1 MRRTR
6 LWTAIS
12 IAGVLVC
19 AMTALASAS
28 WASAP
33 RRYILRH
40 PKREHCRAHY
50 KRKVVTVK
58 KRIHGHTR
66 KVRRTVCIHLPPK
79 PAPRALS
86 PQPTPLAPL
95 IAPIPVS
102 QPAPVGGALHREAKP
117 KEPKAKEP
125 KSTAP
130 KCTSTFTGA
139 EGAAWGSAAN
149 WSGGIPS
156 GFSSYGCIPSEYPGT
171 VIFSANAETSTEI
184 GGVSAENA
192 EGITLQD
199 GHLTLANP
207 EQTSLINNV
216 KPGDT
221 AIMLDEGVVLELT
234 GATGELG
241 GDEWIGPGTLEIP
254 KGQFLRTG
262 DCARWAGQKGTRC
275 VDGTPTPGH
284 GGLQVKNLGTIFGAG
299 ISLCQNGAAQPAKLV
314 NEGSIR
320 NLNSGGFGGTSSECG
335 EVGSVVNG
343 ERGSIGIAEL
353 DGNGCNVQVGIA
365 SLLNNG
371 FVKLGSCY
379 RPETEEVQRPKLEIG
394 SSLSE
399 AGTIVD
405 GGIVHIQGDYAPTGS
420 SNLTIGIKQTFP
432 QGSPETN
439 YGTVKVSGNAVLAGE
454 LNVETSNY
462 LDFTP
467 SLGQT
472 FRILDAG
479 EVTGSLSGEFTL
491 GNHCIA
497 AAPGDGYKVNY
508 KSGSRGTVTL
518 EVAEV
523 AGC

>member
-1 MRRTR
+1 MQRRH
-6 LWTAIS
+6 LKTAAS
-12 IAGVLVC
+12 IAGVVVY
-19 AMTALASAS
+19 AMVALAGSS

-40 PKREHCRAHY
+40 PKREHCKVHY
-50 KRKVVTVK
+50 RRKVVTVK
-58 KRIHGHTR
+58 KRIHGHTK
-66 KVRRTVCIHLPPK
+66 KVRRTVCIHLLPK
-79 PAPRALS
+79 PAPSALS
-86 PQPTPLAPL
+86 PQPTISAPL
-95 IAPIPVS
+95 FTPVPIS
-102 QPAPVGGALHREAKP
+102 KPAPLGGALHREQKP
-117 KEPKAKEP
+117 KEPKPREP
-125 KSTAP
+125 KSPAP
-130 KCTSTFTGA
+130 KCTSTFTAADGD
-139 EGAAWGSAAN
+139 AWGVAAN
-149 WSGGIPS
+149 WTEGIPS
-156 GFSSYGCIPSEYPGT
+156 GFSSYGCVPAEYLGT
-171 VIFSANAETSTEI
+171 VTFSSNAETSTEI

-192 EGITLQD
+192 EGVTLQA

-207 EQTSLINNV
+207 EQNSLINNV
-216 KPGDT
+216 KPGDAAVT
-221 AIMLDEGVVLELT
+221 LDKEVILELT

-241 GDEWIGPGTLEIP
+241 GNEWNGPGTLEIP

-262 DCARWAGQKGTRC
+262 DCARWGGQKGTRC

-284 GGLQVKNLGTIFGAG
+284 GGLQVKNLGTMFGAG
-299 ISLCQNGAAQPAKLV
+299 ISLCRNGAAQPARLD

-320 NLNSGGFGGTSSECG
+320 NLNSGGFGGSAECG

-371 FVKLGSCY
+371 FIKLGSCY

-405 GGIVHIQGDYAPTGS
+405 GGIVHIQGDYTPTDS

-439 YGTVKVSGNAVLAGE
+439 YGTVKVSGSAVLAGE

-462 LDFTP
+462 LDFAP

-479 EVTGSLSGEFTL
+479 EAGGSLSGEFIL
-491 GNHCIA
+491 GTHCIA
-497 AAPGDGYKVNY
+497 AEPGDGYKVNY
-508 KSGSRGTVTL
+508 KSGSKGTVTL